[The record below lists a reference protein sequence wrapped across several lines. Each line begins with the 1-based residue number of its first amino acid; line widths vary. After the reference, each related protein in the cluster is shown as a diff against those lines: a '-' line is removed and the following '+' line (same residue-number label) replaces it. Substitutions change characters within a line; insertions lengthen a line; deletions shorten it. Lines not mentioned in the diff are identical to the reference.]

1 MITPELKIK
10 YKGRSIEW
18 LEDKLQDLVNGKVR
32 RRDSANG
39 YFVCISC
46 EDLKPINQMNAGH
59 YYPKEPT
66 QYRAVR
72 FDLDNIHGQ
81 CVRCNKYLS
90 ANLIPYRA
98 NLLVKIGVIR
108 LRQLE
113 MKASL
118 SNFKYSRDFLI
129 EQIEKLMHEKF

>member
-1 MITPELKIK
+1 MITPEIRSK

-18 LEDKLQDLVNGKVR
+18 LEEKLQDLVNAKVR

-39 YFVCISC
+39 FFICISC
-46 EDLKPINQMNAGH
+46 DELKPINQMNAGH
-59 YYPKEPT
+59 YYPKEPR
-66 QYRAVR
+66 QYRSVK
-72 FDLDNIHGQ
+72 FDFDNIHGQ

-98 NLLVKIGVIR
+98 NLQIKIGENR

-113 MKASL
+113 QKAAL
-118 SNFKYSRDFLI
+118 KNFKFSRDFLI
-129 EQIEKLMHEKF
+129 EQIEKLKYEKQ